1 MVVAEILTGIALVK
15 KSVDFIKENISTVQD
30 IQGIAKQIDGFF
42 LGEEQMNKGQ
52 GKGFSFKEQ
61 FGIESSATDYIDRK
75 LLEEKRQELKNIIN
89 LRFGPQAWDQILAE
103 RANRIN
109 EAKEAQ
115 RKARIQAKQR
125 QEELLETLKW
135 VALGFIFIGLI
146 LGGLVVGVKV
156 FAKGKIYHPP
166 NDSQTKYR
174 PLTKQQQINQGLIKL
189 PTMTLCRLMKQK
201 VYKDKM
207 ACIYRGAQKTY
218 ELEFTDI
225 RVGCPKSYRCVLNP
239 NGKEPNIS
247 DVMDSLRSI
256 TGEK

>member
-52 GKGFSFKEQ
+52 GKGMSIMEQ
-61 FGIESSATDYIDRK
+61 FGSVESSATDYIDRK

-89 LRFGPQAWDQILAE
+89 LRFGPTAWDQILAE
-103 RANRIN
+103 RADRIN
-109 EAKEAQ
+109 QAKEAQ
-115 RKARIQAKQR
+115 RQARMQAKKR
-125 QEELLETLKW
+125 QDELLETVKW
-135 VALGFIFIGLI
+135 VGIVFICIGVL

-156 FAKGKIYHPP
+156 FAKGNTYQSK
-166 NDSQTKYR
+166 NTQFKG
-174 PLTKQQQINQGLIKL
+174 LTKQQQLNQGLIKN

-207 ACIYRGAQKTY
+207 ACIYKGAQKTY
-218 ELEFTDI
+218 EMEFTDI

-239 NGKEPNIS
+239 NGKEPSIS

-256 TGEK
+256 KGE